1 MATELLAVGS
11 TAATSAPF
19 TLAAGEE
26 AHLILR
32 PGPGMDTKSAIG
44 IQVQGADNGWYKL
57 GQLTPLENSRVVCA
71 EGTYRLKRS
80 EGVNA
85 GADRA

>member
-44 IQVQGADNGWYKL
+44 IQVQGADNGWYPL
-57 GQLTPLENSRVVCA
+57 GSSR
-71 EGTYRLKRS
+71 RLKTPGWCARKART
-80 EGVNA
+80 G
-85 GADRA
+85 

>member
-44 IQVQGADNGWYKL
+44 IQV
-57 GQLTPLENSRVVCA
+57 
-71 EGTYRLKRS
+71 
-80 EGVNA
+80 
-85 GADRA
+85 